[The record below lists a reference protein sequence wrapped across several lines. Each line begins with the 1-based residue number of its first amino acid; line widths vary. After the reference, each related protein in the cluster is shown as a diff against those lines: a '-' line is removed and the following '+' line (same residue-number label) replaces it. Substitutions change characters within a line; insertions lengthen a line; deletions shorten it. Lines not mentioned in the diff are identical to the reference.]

1 MGCTSTKLKYKRD
14 LCLLNVPIQQGR
26 NMSKEEGITSRE
38 YKKYSSQTRTQNQQE
53 IITDDSE
60 STQKQEQNY

>member
-26 NMSKEEGITSRE
+26 NMCKEEGITSRE
-38 YKKYSSQTRTQNQQE
+38 YKKTSSQNRTQYQQQ
-53 IITDDSE
+53 IIIEGSE
-60 STQKQEQNY
+60 SPQKQEQNQ